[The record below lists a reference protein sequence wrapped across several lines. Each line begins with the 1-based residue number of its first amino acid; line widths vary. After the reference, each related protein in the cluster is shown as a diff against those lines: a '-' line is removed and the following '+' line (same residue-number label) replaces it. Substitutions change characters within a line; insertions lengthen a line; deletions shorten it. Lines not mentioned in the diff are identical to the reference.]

1 MEVLNELVEE
11 ADHRHIPTPLSGDT
25 IKYRSS
31 VYADNL
37 VIFLRLQ
44 PHDFIYICQVPQLFA
59 RASGLDTKLDKCL
72 ISPIRCSEEEVATV
86 QQVVFP
92 CQVAPFCCKYLGTP
106 LSLTRLRRSDEQHLV
121 DAVSARIP
129 TWKTGLLNNTGRATL
144 TKTTLSAI
152 LVHISIYCYLSVWA
166 IDEIDRRRRA
176 FLWSGTESMSGGKC
190 RVAWRIVCLL
200 KENGGLGVLDL
211 RIMGYALWQR

>member
-1 MEVLNELVEE
+1 MARLDLSHSIHGEHQGDPLSPLLFVRVTEVLNELVEE

-72 ISPIRCSEEEVATV
+72 ISPIRW
-86 QQVVFP
+86 
-92 CQVAPFCCKYLGTP
+92 LGRGGCHGPASSVPVPGGAVLLQISGHTFI
-106 LSLTRLRRSDEQHLV
+106 SDQ
-121 DAVSARIP
+121 A
-129 TWKTGLLNNTGRATL
+129 ATL
-144 TKTTLSAI
+144 
-152 LVHISIYCYLSVWA
+152 
-166 IDEIDRRRRA
+166 
-176 FLWSGTESMSGGKC
+176 G
-190 RVAWRIVCLL
+190 
-200 KENGGLGVLDL
+200 
-211 RIMGYALWQR
+211 